1 MGQPVRR
8 CDQQRDRP
16 SPAEQGQ
23 QWGMVGSMSEHEQKI
38 TDGAGDEGQR
48 LRPNDV
54 PHRPGATRVLIVED
68 EPLFRDLLRTTLS
81 GYKQIEV
88 IDALD
93 NGIDA
98 IQVAEETSPDVVL
111 MDIELG
117 SEPDGIRTAHQ
128 IKAANPTVGIVILSM
143 HKEKE
148 YLASLP
154 ESKAAGWSYMLK
166 QSLRD
171 KESLV
176 RAIEG
181 SSWGLVTMD
190 PALLETLTPR
200 TRSVLERLTQQQL
213 IASGYSDERIATQM
227 GLEFESLRRLVSLV
241 YEDLAIPADGPI
253 DPRVKATLI
262 YLNETTNTG
271 RGVAS

>member
-1 MGQPVRR
+1 M
-8 CDQQRDRP
+8 
-16 SPAEQGQ
+16 
-23 QWGMVGSMSEHEQKI
+23 GMVNRMDEHLK
-38 TDGAGDEGQR
+38 DGEKHR
-48 LRPNDV
+48 LRPSEV
-54 PHRPGATRVLIVED
+54 PHRPGATRILIVED

-81 GYKQIEV
+81 SYDQIEV
-88 IDALD
+88 IDAVD
-93 NGIDA
+93 NGIEA
-98 IQVAEETSPDVVL
+98 IEVAEATCPDVVL

-128 IKAANPTVGIVILSM
+128 IKAANPTIGIVILSM

-154 ESKAAGWSYMLK
+154 DNKAAGWSYMLK

-190 PALLETLTPR
+190 PALLETLSPR
-200 TRSVLERLTQQQL
+200 KRSVLERLTQQQL
-213 IASGYSDERIATQM
+213 MVLEKIAAGYSDERIAAQIGVETDSM
-227 GLEFESLRRLVSLV
+227 ERLVALI

-262 YLNETTNTG
+262 YLNETTNSG
-271 RGVAS
+271 RKVAG